1 MAESIPGQKPGP
13 NRLLNRRPDAAG
25 RTGALVGR
33 VYWGNSLEYK
43 ETVRSRSEKTFL
55 GLVSRCD
62 DRLDDVV
69 EHKEFRALADRYN
82 EKTYE
87 LRD

>member
-13 NRLLNRRPDAAG
+13 NRLLNRWPDAAG

-33 VYWGNSLEYK
+33 VYWGELI
-43 ETVRSRSEKTFL
+43 RIQRDCPFAFL

-62 DRLDDVV
+62 DRLEDVV

-82 EKTYE
+82 EETHE